1 MDEIMYCE
9 KCGWIGHVLFSKTC
23 KNCQIKMKLLPE
35 NMKYKYHIF
44 VEDWTKISNDEI
56 IQRKENFVMSE
67 LNNNPLFSIEEYNK
81 QINRQIETNRQIDK
95 YHEQQKIDNQIKSKP
110 VIECPYCHST
120 NTKKITNASK
130 AIHTAV
136 FGIFS
141 VSRNSKNYHCNNCN
155 SDF

>member
-95 YHEQQKIDNQIKSKP
+95 YHEQQKIDSQTKSNP
-110 VIECPYCHST
+110 VVECPYCHST
-120 NTKKITNASK
+120 NTKKISGVERVTSIA
-130 AIHTAV
+130 TL
-136 FGIFS
+136 GIFS
-141 VSRNSKNYHCNNCN
+141 KKINKSFKCNNCGGT
-155 SDF
+155 F